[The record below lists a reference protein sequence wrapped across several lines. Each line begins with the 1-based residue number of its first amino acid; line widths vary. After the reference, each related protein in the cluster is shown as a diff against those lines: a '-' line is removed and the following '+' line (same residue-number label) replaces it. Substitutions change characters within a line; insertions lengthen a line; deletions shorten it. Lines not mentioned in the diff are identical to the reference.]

1 MSQLAVVLVDSVDF
15 HSLHTC
21 THVYVH
27 ACTLNVHESIY
38 TYVLRARA
46 LVFTHILYIYT
57 QLQTNGLVDLEVLK
71 REIRPDTVLVSVM
84 AVNNEIG
91 VSLIPALYLMVC
103 VPKKMTFALL

>member
-1 MSQLAVVLVDSVDF
+1 M
-15 HSLHTC
+15 HTRVC
-21 THVYVH
+21 TCLYI
-27 ACTLNVHESIY
+27 THESIY
-38 TYVLRARA
+38 TYVFRVRA
-46 LVFTHILYIYT
+46 LVFTHYLICTCIFIYT

-103 VPKKMTFALL
+103 VPKKMTFALLWYTGVLLFACMS